1 MSPRDFYAMQLR
13 RIPVHASRIRDDG
26 VATAFWNYGPKTG
39 PIDIV
44 MVHGFR
50 GDHHGLEPFVAMLG
64 ESLRIV
70 IPDLP
75 GFGNSD
81 ELITTTDDSARIAGY
96 ARWLRGFLDA
106 VGADSSTTILGHS
119 FGSIVVAAAFASGLT
134 QKRCVLVNPIAANA
148 LSGPRGLLTRLAVWY
163 YKVSSRLPERV
174 GQSLL
179 RNRAIVRVMSSTMAK
194 TKNHDL
200 RRWIHGQ
207 HDAYFSSFASRDS
220 VLNAFQ
226 ASVQHDVSE
235 FVDSLP
241 RGTLLIVAER
251 DDITALPEQ
260 RTLANRIPDSEL
272 VIVPDVGHL
281 VHYEAPEIAAA
292 AISSYIGSAK

>member
-1 MSPRDFYAMQLR
+1 MSPRDFYATQLR
-13 RIPVHASRIRDDG
+13 RIPAHASRTRADG
-26 VATAFWNYGPKTG
+26 VATAFWNYGQKTG

-64 ESLRIV
+64 ESFRIV

-75 GFGNSD
+75 GFGDSE
-81 ELITTTDDSARIAGY
+81 ELTTNTDDSARIDGY
-96 ARWLRGFLDA
+96 ARWLREFLDT
-106 VGADSSTTILGHS
+106 VGADSSTTVLGHS
-119 FGSIVVAAAFASGLT
+119 FGSIVVAAAFAQGLT

-163 YKVSSRLPERV
+163 YKVSAWLPERL
-174 GQSLL
+174 GHSLL

-194 TKNHDL
+194 TKDRDL

-226 ASVQHDVSE
+226 ASVAHDVTE

-260 RTLANRIPDSEL
+260 RTLATRIPHSQL
-272 VIVPDVGHL
+272 VIVPGVGHL